1 MKTKVMIF
9 GAGYVGLSIG
19 ILLSQ
24 KHQVVMI
31 DNDDQKINAINSK
44 KLGLEYSFANKLL
57 EENQLNL
64 IASADY
70 SSYIDEVD
78 IVILSL
84 PTNFDDKTN
93 FFDTSLLESVIKN
106 LNSILYKGIILIKST
121 TPIGFTS
128 KIKNIYKNL
137 NIVFS
142 PEFLREGNAIEDS
155 IKPSRIIIGDTG
167 SNGKVVADLLF
178 SITNNS
184 PKIYYMNSTEAEA
197 VKLFANTYLANRI
210 SFFNELDSFCLE
222 GGLDTQN
229 IIEGICSDNRIGFG
243 YNNPSFGYGGYCLP
257 KDSKQLLANF
267 SKIPQGIFSAVIES
281 NKMRKNLIASK
292 IINLSPT
299 VVGVYRLSMKLN
311 SNNYRESAIL
321 DILKIINEYDIKIL
335 IYEPFLKDN
344 DSILGYELCN
354 DIQSFIEKSD
364 LILANRIDKEI
375 THANE
380 KIFTRDIF
388 NEN

>member
-1 MKTKVMIF
+1 MIF

-267 SKIPQGIFSAVIES
+267 SKIPQGIFSAVI
-281 NKMRKNLIASK
+281 
-292 IINLSPT
+292 
-299 VVGVYRLSMKLN
+299 
-311 SNNYRESAIL
+311 
-321 DILKIINEYDIKIL
+321 
-335 IYEPFLKDN
+335 
-344 DSILGYELCN
+344 
-354 DIQSFIEKSD
+354 
-364 LILANRIDKEI
+364 
-375 THANE
+375 
-380 KIFTRDIF
+380 
-388 NEN
+388 

>member
-1 MKTKVMIF
+1 MIF